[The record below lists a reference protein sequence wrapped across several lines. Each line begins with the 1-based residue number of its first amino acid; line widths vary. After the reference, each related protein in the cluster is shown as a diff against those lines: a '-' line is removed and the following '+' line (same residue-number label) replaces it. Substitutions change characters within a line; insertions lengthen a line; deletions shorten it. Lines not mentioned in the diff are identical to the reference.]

1 MSQVKGDEEI
11 ITQQAQRRL
20 ESGENFVPEE
30 NMRYTMLTSILGKL
44 PARISNNFTARLQAL
59 EQLDVKE

>member
-30 NMRYTMLTSILGKL
+30 NMKYTMLTSILGKL
-44 PARISNNFTARLQAL
+44 PTRISNNFTARLQAL
-59 EQLDVKE
+59 E